1 MNVEAFL
8 DYGELLKIVF
18 EITGEQVDYEFS
30 CDSKNE
36 RLTNGIIENL
46 KRITTV
52 QETEDPDIC
61 RLSIN
66 NTIFINLNKKTGE
79 LDNVNKLTAF
89 ETRMLAQSKASKVP
103 FAREEEEVGFS
114 PKTDLHTHFAGA
126 FTPETL
132 VEIGKKH
139 NVLYPAYLLE
149 KMGVDISKYSQDKD
163 GKIEFLSIEDADLD
177 IMKTNLKISP
187 VTQETFNR
195 MEEIYAYRG
204 PFTKNKEFF
213 PDMLKLLAEDYQKN
227 GVEYAELSF
236 SSFISD
242 PDYLKMLEENLPEI
256 EEQTGVKLRF
266 LAGLWRHSDPEWN
279 LDDTDRIISI
289 AKSPYI
295 VGCDFMGHETNGTLE
310 FEKELQM
317 FARYAALEDPNFAI
331 RIHAGENPI
340 FKTNVYDALKIIYDE
355 HALVEQETGR
365 SLQMPQVRIGHGLYG
380 FDIDQ
385 DGKYNK
391 LEPGAVLKL
400 AKEMGA
406 IVEFN
411 MSSNLALNNINDISE
426 VPIKAYLDEGI
437 DVVLGTDGHGMYSTF
452 GGQEVILAL
461 AAGVEVADLEKIK
474 ATEAKVIAKAKERE
488 FTHPHIDDVEPLYD
502 VKFSTPDG
510 KRRYTKEV
518 ADGYK
523 KQQEEVDKYLAGKI
537 KITNAIT
544 DEEKIEEDTKG
555 KIPVMITGA
564 SKNAWPNIEKKD
576 QEHIALAMQ
585 VLANALNPETAY
597 VITGGTNF
605 GAEKTMHEAIHRRN
619 SKEDEQLVLLG
630 TFTME
635 AALDGEKGVEANT
648 ITHAKVLELD
658 GRKAANWMD
667 LPDTQ
672 LVHTMERNGYMIAL
686 GGGSIVSDMIQRAH
700 NLGVDMHLMDGPK
713 GASTDKCK
721 SLKGNDYGFKTIEE
735 LLTRLYQRNPNMFLK
750 EFSLDK
756 INEYIEQAKVDM
768 GLEIAPTN
776 PNFGIDE
783 MKKID
788 GEVTFEERKDGT
800 DKLKNAQK
808 EQEQNQNK
816 DGVRSTD
823 DD

>member
-8 DYGELLKIVF
+8 DYGQLLKIVF
-18 EITGEQVDYEFS
+18 EVTGEKLDYEFS
-30 CDSKNE
+30 CNSKNE
-36 RLTNGIIENL
+36 RLSNGIVENL
-46 KRITTV
+46 KKITSIE
-52 QETEDPDIC
+52 ETEDPDIC

-66 NTIFINLNKKTGE
+66 NTIFINVNKKTGE
-79 LDNVNKLTAF
+79 LDSVNKLTAF
-89 ETRMLAQSKASKVP
+89 ETRMLAQSKSGKVP
-103 FAREEEEVGFS
+103 FTREDDVDFS

-132 VEIGKKH
+132 VELGKKH
-139 NVLYPAYLLE
+139 NVPYPAKMLQ
-149 KMGVDISKYSQDKD
+149 KMGIDISKYAVGED
-163 GKIEFLSIEDADLD
+163 GKIEFTSIDEKD
-177 IMKTNLKISP
+177 IEILKTNLKISP

-213 PDMLKLLAEDYQKN
+213 PDMLKMLADDYKRL
-227 GVEYAELSF
+227 GIEYAELSF

-242 PDYLKMLEENLPEI
+242 PEYLQMLEDNLPEI
-256 EEQTGVKLRF
+256 EETTGVKLRF

-310 FEKELQM
+310 FEEELKM
-317 FARYAALEDPNFAI
+317 FARYASKEDPNFAI

-340 FKTNVYDALKIIYDE
+340 FKSNVYDALKIIYDE
-355 HALVEQETGR
+355 HAATEAETGEK
-365 SLQMPQVRIGHGLYG
+365 LQMPQVRIGHGLYG
-380 FDIDQ
+380 FDIEQ
-385 DGKYNK
+385 DGKYNQ
-391 LEPGAVLKL
+391 LEPGAVLRL

-474 ATEAKVIAKAKERE
+474 ATEAKVMAKARERE
-488 FTHPHIDDVEPLYD
+488 LSHPNIDDISPLYD
-502 VKFSTPDG
+502 VEFSTPNG
-510 KRRYTKEV
+510 QKRYTQEV
-518 ADGYK
+518 AKGYS
-523 KQQEEVDKYLAGKI
+523 KQQEEVSDYLASRI
-537 KITNAIT
+537 AYTDAIT
-544 DEEKIEEDTKG
+544 DEKIIEADTEG
-555 KIPVMITGA
+555 KVPVMITGA
-564 SKNAWPNIEKKD
+564 SKKAWPNISPED
-576 QEHIALAMQ
+576 QEKIALTMQ
-585 VLANALNPETAY
+585 VLANTLNPETAY

-605 GAEKTMHEAIHRRN
+605 GAEKTMHEAVHRRN
-619 SKEDEQLVLLG
+619 SKEAKPLTLLG

-635 AALDGEKGVEANT
+635 AALDGEEGVEPNT
-648 ITHAKVLELD
+648 ITHATILEMD

-672 LVHTMERNGYMIAL
+672 LEYTMERNGYMIAL
-686 GGGSIVSDMIQRAH
+686 GGGAIVSDMIQRAH

-721 SLKGNDYGFKTIEE
+721 SLKGNDYGFKDVGE
-735 LLTRLYQRNPNMFLK
+735 LLTRLYERNPEMFLRD
-750 EFSLDK
+750 FSLDK
-756 INEYIEQAKVDM
+756 LEQYIEQAKIDM
-768 GLEIAPTN
+768 GLREAPTQN
-776 PNFGIDE
+776 SNFGMDAIEKIDE
-783 MKKID
+783 SVSFKDREEGSKKLQT
-788 GEVTFEERKDGT
+788 EVQRSQNPDKDEV
-800 DKLKNAQK
+800 K
-808 EQEQNQNK
+808 
-816 DGVRSTD
+816 STD

>member
-1 MNVEAFL
+1 MNVETFL

-18 EITGEQVDYEFS
+18 EITGEKVDYEFS

-36 RLTNGIIENL
+36 RLTNSIVENL
-46 KRITTV
+46 KKITTIE
-52 QETEDPDIC
+52 ETDNPDIC

-66 NTIFINLNKKTGE
+66 NTIFININKNTGE
-79 LDNVNKLTAF
+79 LDSVNKLTAF

-103 FAREEEEVGFS
+103 FSREGEVDFS

-132 VEIGKKH
+132 VELGKKH
-139 NVLYPAYLLE
+139 NVPYPAKMLQ
-149 KMGVDISKYSQDKD
+149 KMGIDISKYTVDKD
-163 GKIEFLSIEDADLD
+163 GKIEFTSIDEADLE
-177 IMKTNLKISP
+177 ILKSNLKISP

-213 PDMLKLLAEDYQKN
+213 PDMLRMLAEDYKKI
-227 GVEYAELSF
+227 GIEYAELSF

-242 PDYLKMLEENLPEI
+242 PEYLQMLEDNLPEI
-256 EEQTGVKLRF
+256 EESTGVKLRF

-310 FEKELQM
+310 FEEELKM
-317 FARYAALEDPNFAI
+317 FARYASQEDPNFAI

-355 HALVEQETGR
+355 HARTEAETGKQ
-365 SLQMPQVRIGHGLYG
+365 LQMPQVRIGHGLYG
-380 FDIDQ
+380 FDIEQ

-461 AAGVEVADLEKIK
+461 AAGVEISDLEKIQ
-474 ATEAKVIAKAKERE
+474 ATEAKVMARARERE
-488 FTHPHIDDVEPLYD
+488 LSHPRIDDVKPLYD
-502 VKFSTPDG
+502 VKFSTPTG
-510 KRRYTKEV
+510 EKRYTKEV
-518 ADGYK
+518 ADAYSK
-523 KQQEEVDKYLAGKI
+523 KQEEVSDYLAGRI
-537 KITNAIT
+537 DYTNAVT
-544 DEEKIEEDTKG
+544 DEKDIEADIEG
-555 KIPVMITGA
+555 KVPVMITGA
-564 SKNAWPNIEKKD
+564 SKKAWPNISPED

-585 VLANALNPETAY
+585 VLANTLNPETAY

-605 GAEKTMHEAIHRRN
+605 GAEKTMHEAVHRRN
-619 SKEDEQLVLLG
+619 SKDSKQLVLLG

-635 AALDGEKGVEANT
+635 AALDGEEGVEPDT
-648 ITHAKVLELD
+648 ITHATILQLD

-713 GASTDKCK
+713 GASTDKCR
-721 SLKGNDYGFKTIEE
+721 SLKGNDYGFQSIEE
-735 LLTRLYQRNPNMFLK
+735 LLTRLYQRNPELFLK
-750 EFSLDK
+750 DFSLDK
-756 INEYIEQAKVDM
+756 VEEYVEQAKIDM
-768 GLEIAPTN
+768 GLKEAPVQN
-776 PNFGIDE
+776 PNFGMDAIEKVDE
-783 MKKID
+783 SLSFQD
-788 GEVTFEERKDGT
+788 REDGT
-800 DKLKNAQK
+800 RKL
-808 EQEQNQNK
+808 QEEVQRSQNPNK
-816 DGVRSTD
+816 DEVRTTD